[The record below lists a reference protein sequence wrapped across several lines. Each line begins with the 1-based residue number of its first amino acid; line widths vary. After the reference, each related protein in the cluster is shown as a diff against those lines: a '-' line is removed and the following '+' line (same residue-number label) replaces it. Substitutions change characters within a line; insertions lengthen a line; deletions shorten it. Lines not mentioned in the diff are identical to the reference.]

1 MKRII
6 ALTGPTG
13 AGKSVVGDIFR
24 SLGIP
29 VIDTDQVYH
38 DLLIPPSGCL
48 DDLVSA
54 FGKTI
59 LKKDGTLDR
68 SALSEL
74 VFADPDQLKKLNGI
88 THLHVRRRVL
98 GIISEMNE
106 PTVCLDA
113 PAILDSPIPWDT
125 DKTISV
131 LSDKELRLK
140 RIMERDGLSRE
151 GAEKRMKA
159 QHDDAFYA
167 SHSDLVLYNR
177 SGTVDEA
184 LTELTDQLLPAL
196 KQWGVVD

>member
-38 DLLIPPSGCL
+38 DLLIPPSACL

-54 FGKTI
+54 FGKAI
-59 LKKDGTLDR
+59 LKQDGTLDR

-98 GIISEMNE
+98 KIIGEIGRAS
-106 PTVCLDA
+106 C
-113 PAILDSPIPWDT
+113 
-125 DKTISV
+125 
-131 LSDKELRLK
+131 R
-140 RIMERDGLSRE
+140 ER
-151 GAEKRMKA
+151 
-159 QHDDAFYA
+159 
-167 SHSDLVLYNR
+167 V
-177 SGTVDEA
+177 
-184 LTELTDQLLPAL
+184 
-196 KQWGVVD
+196 